1 MRYCKFFFVV
11 NMKCLFC
18 YSYFYL
24 KKPGLTLFSV
34 LFLASVDMA
43 TIADFDIETDNYTF
57 KEVKKTL
64 GRFEFYVAPY
74 KILNFLNIVSVEFN
88 KNLTVEQ
95 KNLVARV
102 VHKIITGAFKAIE
115 KTEDADTD
123 ESD

>member
-1 MRYCKFFFVV
+1 MRYCNFFFVV

-43 TIADFDIETDNYTF
+43 TIADFDIEIDNCTF

-64 GRFEFYVAPY
+64 GRFEFYVGPY

-88 KNLTVEQ
+88 KNLTVDQ
-95 KNLVARV
+95 KNLLARV

-115 KTEDADTD
+115 KPEEADTD